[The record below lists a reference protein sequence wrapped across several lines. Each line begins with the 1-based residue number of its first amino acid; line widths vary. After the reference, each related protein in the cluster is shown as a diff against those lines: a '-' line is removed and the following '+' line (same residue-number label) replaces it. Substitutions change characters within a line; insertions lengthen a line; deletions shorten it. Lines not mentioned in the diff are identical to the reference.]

1 MMKSDNL
8 TAFKAVFRRFY
19 NIHIAENADIA
30 QEILAHQSIDLIICD
45 QRMLGKTGVEFWNKS
60 AAHILMIRMILTGYS
75 DKCFIIDAINK
86 GKGYH
91 YITKP

>member
-1 MMKSDNL
+1 MSQPYSILYLDDEVDNL

-45 QRMLGKTGVEFWNKS
+45 QRMPGKTGVEFWNKS
-60 AAHILMIRMILTGYS
+60 AAHILM
-75 DKCFIIDAINK
+75 
-86 GKGYH
+86 
-91 YITKP
+91 